1 MESIALFTLI
11 FILSIALYITHKRL
25 AKLTEYYNGF
35 VLFCAEEAEK
45 TEKTLNQI
53 RAGIATEC
61 WKDLEDWNDLN
72 TKVEYLLD
80 REQRAEE
87 RAKAVVKM
95 LDLAKQPKRRKRGLQ

>member
-11 FILSIALYITHKRL
+11 LFLSIALYITHKRL
-25 AKLTEYYNGF
+25 MLLVERYNGF
-35 VLFCAEEAEK
+35 VLFAQEESEK
-45 TEKTLNQI
+45 TEATLNQI
-53 RAGIATEC
+53 RAGIAKEC

-72 TKVEYLLD
+72 TKVEYLID

-95 LDLAKQPKRRKRGLQ
+95 LDLAKKTGRKKRGLG